1 MKTKRIQIGK
11 AQKIS
16 KNVGEPAIKVSTY
29 KWYFENCA
37 ATSQQKPEIIQYGIL
52 FRWLHL

>member
-1 MKTKRIQIGK
+1 M
-11 AQKIS
+11 
-16 KNVGEPAIKVSTY
+16 KNVGEPAIKVTTH

-37 ATSQQKPEIIQYGIL
+37 AASQHKPEITQYGIL